1 MPKGMNR
8 ALLLGYVGR
17 QPEIRLTVAGTLI
30 ASFSFATAD
39 RQKDG
44 QGNWVD
50 RTEWHNLV
58 AFNRTAEIVRDY
70 VKKGTQLFIEGRIQT
85 RSWGDKASGQRKIRT
100 EVVVSELTLLSG
112 ARAEDA
118 RPYSGDRS
126 GESLR
131 PGGDLDNT
139 QRETHAGYSN
149 DEIGDQ
155 DIPF

>member
-8 ALLLGYVGR
+8 ALLLGYVGK

-39 RQKDG
+39 RHKDG

-85 RSWGDKASGQRKIRT
+85 RSWEDKPSGQRKIRT

-118 RPYSGDRS
+118 RPDSGDGTVKS
-126 GESLR
+126 AR
-131 PGGDLDNT
+131 PDYM
-139 QRETHAGYSN
+139 QQETHAGFSN
-149 DEIGDQ
+149 DEISDQ

>member
-8 ALLLGYVGR
+8 ALLLGYVGK

-39 RQKDG
+39 RHKDG

-58 AFNRTAEIVRDY
+58 AFNRTAEIVWDY
-70 VKKGTQLFIEGRIQT
+70 VKKGTQLFLEGRIQT
-85 RSWGDKASGQRKIRT
+85 RSWEDKTSGQRKIRT
-100 EVVVSELTLLSG
+100 EVVVTELILLKG

-118 RPYSGDRS
+118 RPDSGD
-126 GESLR
+126 GKCESLR
-131 PGGDLDNT
+131 PGSDLEHT
-139 QRETHAGYSN
+139 QQEPHAGYSN
-149 DEIGDQ
+149 EEISDQ

>member
-8 ALLLGYVGR
+8 ALLLGYVGK

-39 RQKDG
+39 RHKDG

-85 RSWGDKASGQRKIRT
+85 RSWDDKESGQKKYRT
-100 EVVVSELTLLSG
+100 EILVNELTLLGGASG
-112 ARAEDA
+112 GENGGYGHRSNGNYAR
-118 RPYSGDRS
+118 S
-126 GESLR
+126 
-131 PGGDLDNT
+131 NT
-139 QRETHAGYSN
+139 G
-149 DEIGDQ
+149 
-155 DIPF
+155 